1 MATGSQF
8 DQTLTIPM
16 GRCMAAIYDP
26 LFPPGKNGLVLTP
39 IVGQDVCFDNQVSS
53 RAKRAAGRQ
62 SAGWASGH
70 PARAKAARTAPG
82 CGVFQPGKRT
92 PLAHPF
98 MPVVAMPDVMN
109 RCRKANTTVIGSRLS
124 TVIAST

>member
-1 MATGSQF
+1 
-8 DQTLTIPM
+8 
-16 GRCMAAIYDP
+16 MAAIYGP
-26 LFPPGKNGLVLTP
+26 LFPPGKSGLVLTP
-39 IVGQDVCFDNQVSS
+39 IVGQDVCFDNKVGS
-53 RAKRAAGRQ
+53 RAKRAADRQ
-62 SAGWASGH
+62 SVGRACGH
-70 PARAKAARTAPG
+70 PACTKAARRSPG
-82 CGVFQPGKRT
+82 CAAFQPRKRA